1 MLNPRC
7 AYCDVEITPA
17 NQSREHIIQNATGGR
32 KEVPG
37 VFCRTCNSTFGD
49 RWDSEAANELHFL
62 SLKLQVVRNDGEVP
76 ARYYRTMSGQNV
88 RLHPDGHITLPP
100 QQPQVTQ
107 KDGKVHIQINAPNRR
122 KAIKSLKGQKRR
134 YPKLDVQAG
143 IDAMDYRETYLDDP
157 VFVPLQF
164 GTDASYKSVVKSAL
178 TLAVSAGI
186 PAQQCERAFQYLRS
200 KDEFCFGSYYRRD
213 LVINRPVDRVF
224 HCVAVK
230 GDPEK
235 RRLVGYVELFS
246 IYRFVV
252 CLSENYRGQPVA
264 DSYSV
269 DPTTGET
276 LALMFDLDFSEDE
289 FRFTIEN
296 RDETTAVAQGAAVRR
311 VMGIVQGRSFE
322 REQERV
328 LRKAYDDT
336 LKTLGLEPGQEM
348 TPEIAMAMSKEITN
362 RMLPFLKHRI
372 SAQTGAGFARYSQ
385 EAQLRLSRRR
395 DP

>member
-17 NQSREHIIQNATGGR
+17 NQSREHIIQNAIGGR
-32 KEVPG
+32 KEVPN
-37 VFCRTCNSTFGD
+37 VFCRACNSTFGNC
-49 RWDSEAANELHFL
+49 WDSEAANQLHFL
-62 SLKLQVVRNDGEVP
+62 SLKLQVVRDDGEAP
-76 ARYYRTMSGQNV
+76 ARDYRTMNGQNV

-100 QQPQVTQ
+100 QEPLVTE

-122 KAIKSLKGQKRR
+122 KALESLKGQKRR
-134 YPKLDVQAG
+134 YPKLDVQAA
-143 IDAMDYRETYLDDP
+143 IDSVAYRETYLDEP
-157 VFVPLQF
+157 VFVSLQF
-164 GTDASYKSVVKSAL
+164 GTDASYKSAVKSAL

-186 PAQQCERAFQYLRS
+186 PAQQCDRALQYLRP
-200 KDEFCFGSYYRRD
+200 KGEFCFGSYYRRD
-213 LVINRPVDRVF
+213 LVINRPANRVF
-224 HCVAVK
+224 HCVAIK

-246 IYRFVV
+246 IYRFVA
-252 CLSENYRGQPVA
+252 CLSENYDGQPVA

-276 LALMFDLDFSEDE
+276 LALTFDLDFSEDE
-289 FRFTIEN
+289 FRFAVEN
-296 RDETTAVAQGAAVRR
+296 LDETTAAAQGAAVRR
-311 VMGIVQGRSFE
+311 VVGIVQRRSFD

-348 TPEIAMAMSKEITN
+348 TPEIAMAMSKEITS
-362 RMLPFLKHRI
+362 RVLPFLKHRI
-372 SAQTGAGFARYSQ
+372 SAQAGAGFAKSFQ
-385 EAQLRLSRRR
+385 KAQS
-395 DP
+395 